1 MGWRRC
7 HSSIPFAKTQKTT
20 AFGLKSL
27 QQPEVTRAAEG
38 GRKRCKQMAADHMLF
53 LQAFGAGSV
62 WGAVTCSPSTV
73 ISLLSYFSS
82 LCLETDLADAD
93 CKLQCVSG
101 RCASGQML
109 GPSFP
114 CSWLGSIM
122 WDDTFRGGEISWR
135 RVGEGLGKKKRVK
148 MSHSRVKLSK
158 RGSGKRVAKQLHIS
172 PGQRRSVSSVGPQS
186 VLWLCLQLCLF
197 WMKSSQRGYSFIAT
211 HGRLSKRWSLLYPP
225 LLIQAFEQLSGLG

>member
-114 CSWLGSIM
+114 CSWLGSIT

-158 RGSGKRVAKQLHIS
+158 RGSGKRVAKLNYTSAQGRE
-172 PGQRRSVSSVGPQS
+172 GQWAVWAHSLSFGYVSNCVSSG
-186 VLWLCLQLCLF
+186 
-197 WMKSSQRGYSFIAT
+197 
-211 HGRLSKRWSLLYPP
+211 WSLHKEDTPSLP
-225 LLIQAFEQLSGLG
+225 LTGDCPRDGACSTHLCSSRLLSSYRD